1 MKICILADPIRTA
14 AMNTEQLRDTFLLVD
29 LFAPGELRLA
39 YCDADRAVIGAAVPV
54 GQPVSLGTDDALR
67 SVYFTERRELG
78 ILNIGQRGTVTV
90 DGTRFELDPL
100 DCLYVGRGSRDISFA
115 SIAAENP
122 AQFYLLSYPAHA
134 TYPTA
139 LVKRADVEPLRLGS
153 EVTCNKRALYKCIH
167 PAGIKSC
174 QLVMGFTQMEVG
186 SAWNTMPPHT
196 HLRRSE
202 VYLYF
207 GLPPEARVFHF
218 MGEPTETRHLVV
230 ADKQVALS
238 PSWSIHSG
246 VGTTSY
252 SFCWGMGGEKSGV
265 RRHGRHRHREPEM
278 SGQISSQNEKKNSQR
293 GCTGRTGSELEV
305 HALPSV

>member
-1 MKICILADPIRTA
+1 MKICILPDPVRTA
-14 AMNTEQLRDTFLLVD
+14 AMNTEQLRHGFLIEN
-29 LFAPGELRLA
+29 LFASGELRLA
-39 YCDADRAVIGAAVPV
+39 YCDADRAVIGAAVP
-54 GQPVSLGTDDALR
+54 GARPLPLGTDDALR
-67 SVYFTERRELG
+67 SEYFTQRRELG
-78 ILNIGQRGTVTV
+78 LLNIGQTGAVTV
-90 DGTRFELDPL
+90 DGTRYEMEPL
-100 DCLYVGRGSRDISFA
+100 DCLYVGRGSRDISLTSA
-115 SIAAENP
+115 SAENP

-134 TYPTA
+134 TYPTT

-153 EVTCNKRALYKCIH
+153 EATCNKRSLYKYIH

-207 GLPPEARVFHF
+207 GLPAEARVFHF

-252 SFCWGMGGEKSGV
+252 SFCWGMGGENQAFDDMDGIPIANLK
-265 RRHGRHRHREPEM
+265 
-278 SGQISSQNEKKNSQR
+278 
-293 GCTGRTGSELEV
+293 
-305 HALPSV
+305 